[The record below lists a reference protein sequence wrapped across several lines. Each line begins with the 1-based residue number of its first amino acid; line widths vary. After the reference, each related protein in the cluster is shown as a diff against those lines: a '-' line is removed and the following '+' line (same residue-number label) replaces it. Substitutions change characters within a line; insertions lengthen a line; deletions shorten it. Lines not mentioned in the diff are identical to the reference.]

1 MPVNYMD
8 THTHT
13 DCSIDG
19 RCTLRELCEAAR
31 EKNVRVLAVTEHYDY
46 VEPGGKDYYELHAAR
61 RADEFA
67 LARQSQPDIKLLY
80 GIEIGQPHAEPAECE
95 AFLRKNS
102 FDVVIG
108 SLHGLRPDRDIYHI
122 DYASPAVCRAVL
134 DDYYAEHLELLK
146 QPQFDTLGHID
157 YALRVMG
164 GQLSKVD
171 LTPWRDVF
179 DELLRRMVETGVAL
193 ELNTTA
199 CRRWI
204 GSLGHLQWV
213 FARYRALG
221 GEYVTV
227 GSDAHRTGDLA
238 ANMDEA
244 HELLH
249 AAGFRY
255 LTYFEQRTPHCVPL
269 P

>member
-46 VEPGGKDYYELHAAR
+46 VEPGGKAYYELHAAR

-67 LARQSQPDIKLLY
+67 LARQSQPAIKLLY

>member
-1 MPVNYMD
+1 MNYMD

-31 EKNVRVLAVTEHYDY
+31 EKNVRMLAVTEHYDY

-67 LARQSQPDIKLLY
+67 QARQSQPCIKLLY

-122 DYASPAVCRAVL
+122 DYTSPAVCRAVL

-164 GQLSKVD
+164 GQLNKVD

-244 HELLH
+244 YELLH

>member
-46 VEPGGKDYYELHAAR
+46 VEPGGKAYYELHAAR